1 MVIVMNKE
9 LDYIELSKKN
19 KEEIMKLYKTSENG
33 LNKEIADARLLQYG
47 ENIATNN
54 NKKTPFYFIMEGF
67 KDKFVLILIVLA
79 VVDFITDD
87 VLGAIIILCIGLISV
102 IIRFFQDYST
112 YRFNERLKE
121 RIKIFTDV
129 ISNGNPKE
137 IRQEKVVYGDII
149 TLSAGSVIPDDLYLF
164 ESKA

>member
-54 NKKTPFYFIMEGF
+54 KY
-67 KDKFVLILIVLA
+67 
-79 VVDFITDD
+79 
-87 VLGAIIILCIGLISV
+87 
-102 IIRFFQDYST
+102 
-112 YRFNERLKE
+112 
-121 RIKIFTDV
+121 
-129 ISNGNPKE
+129 
-137 IRQEKVVYGDII
+137 
-149 TLSAGSVIPDDLYLF
+149 
-164 ESKA
+164 